1 MPLGIIDRGSIIRD
15 WRHFR
20 RTEPGEAGVDGPR
33 ETSCVWLGGPHW
45 IAPRLVQSK
54 YHTLTHVSNPSI
66 KPKHQTHW
74 ISLDCISSCSNGAIN
89 PKAPDRVAVQTEGKV
104 TFCVPWAAVPSSPI
118 IFGCVKKNQTFST
131 DSPHTLLSSLHV
143 KYCSSCSFQPSG
155 TFRIFQCLQHP

>member
-20 RTEPGEAGVDGPR
+20 RTEPGEGGVDGPR

-104 TFCVPWAAVPSSPI
+104 TFCVPCAALQSSPI
-118 IFGCVKKNQTFST
+118 IFGGVKKIKHLAQTVT
-131 DSPHTLLSSLHV
+131 HTFV
-143 KYCSSCSFQPSG
+143 IIACK
-155 TFRIFQCLQHP
+155 ILQ